1 MKLVVGLGNPG
12 PEYERT
18 RHNTGYRVV
27 DKLASKN
34 GWKWSERRSRAILAS
49 GTIGL
54 EKVVLAK
61 PITFMNLSGQ
71 AVAEL
76 ARWYKIQPEDLLV
89 VYDELDLPV
98 GKIRLRAKGSAAGH
112 NGLRDIIHHLHTNAF
127 PRLRIGIGHPTSS
140 HTKGKDHVLSMPKA
154 DERILLETGED
165 RAVEAI
171 ELAIRQG
178 IAATMNAVNADPE
191 EAARKEAERL
201 QRQKERQEQA
211 RLKREAAQMEEDTDI
226 LATQDEKSERYT
238 VRPQG
243 EEQPQDEAPP
253 QGEDKPSPL
262 LWTDGLDS

>member
-18 RHNTGYRVV
+18 RHNAGYRVV
-27 DKLASKN
+27 DKLASKH

-61 PITFMNLSGQ
+61 PLTFMNLSGQ
-71 AVAEL
+71 AVGEL
-76 ARWYKIQPEDLLV
+76 VRWYKILPGDILV
-89 VYDELDLPV
+89 VYDELDLPA

-112 NGLRDIIHHLHTNAF
+112 NGMKDIIHHLHTNAF
-127 PRLRIGIGHPTSS
+127 PRLRVGIGHPTRS
-140 HTKGKDHVLSMPKA
+140 HIQGKDHVLSAPKE

-171 ELAIRQG
+171 ELVIRQG
-178 IAATMNAVNADPE
+178 IDATMNFVNADPE

-201 QRQKERQEQA
+201 RRLKERQEQA
-211 RLKREAAQMEEDTDI
+211 HLKREA
-226 LATQDEKSERYT
+226 
-238 VRPQG
+238 
-243 EEQPQDEAPP
+243 EQ
-253 QGEDKPSPL
+253 
-262 LWTDGLDS
+262 